1 MVTIIKAQK
10 HTACSFCSWSKIII
24 IIIIIMIILIIIIM
38 KAHDENK
45 NEQCLVL
52 F

>member
-10 HTACSFCSWSKIII
+10 HTACYFCSWSKIII
-24 IIIIIMIILIIIIM
+24 IIIIMIIIITIM